1 MSLLLFFKGGSTTAY
16 TLNAEAGSFTL
27 SGQAAE
33 LLRSRAFNAE
43 ATSFSLSGQP
53 ATFTRGLVF
62 TAEAGSFA
70 LAGQDATLVY
80 TTPNVV
86 LNAEAGVF
94 SLNGQDAQFA
104 LTTAGAT
111 PQRGA
116 GRARKRYRVEID
128 DQSFEV
134 SSADEAQAL
143 LAQARQL
150 AEQRAEQAL
159 QRSLK
164 AQKRPKR
171 QVLKDARKAL
181 PEPRVTVSG
190 DDAVAQQILLLV
202 QGFSQEIALLYRST
216 LQTIEIGALMRRVHD
231 EQDEEDALLALLL

>member
-1 MSLLLFFKGGSTTAY
+1 MSLLLFYTGGASTAY
-16 TLNAEAGSFTL
+16 TLDAEAGSFTL
-27 SGQAAE
+27 SGQTAE

-43 ATSFSLSGQP
+43 ATSYSLSGQP

-70 LAGQDATLVY
+70 LLGQDATLVY

-86 LNAEAGVF
+86 LNAEAGAF
-94 SLNGQDAQFA
+94 NINGQDAQFER
-104 LTTAGAT
+104 TTAGAA

-116 GRARKRYRVEID
+116 GRSRKRYRVEID

-134 SSADEAQAL
+134 SSPDEAQAL

-150 AEQRAEQAL
+150 AEQRADEAL

-171 QVLKDARKAL
+171 QVLRDARKAL
-181 PEPRVTVSG
+181 PEPTVRVEG
-190 DDAVAQQILLLV
+190 DDAVAQQILQLV